1 MKKLL
6 KNKFSYFFII
16 ILTFIP
22 LLLISGP
29 FLPDLLV
36 NICSLGFLFI
46 CFRDKRFDYFNFRAF
61 YIFLAFCFVCVL
73 SSLFADDILL
83 SFESSLFY
91 FRFGF
96 FACLVWYLIDQNKLF
111 LKYFFY
117 SLVAVSCF
125 LIFDGYFQFL
135 LGFNV
140 FGQELIDEFHV
151 TSIFDRPKL
160 GSYLSRLFPLLLALM
175 IVLKVRDKYLTIF
188 GGLLFILIDVL
199 VYLTGERTSFMYMM
213 LSSIFIVLLIDRL
226 KYIRL
231 ITLLLSLALI
241 VGITSVSPTVKKR
254 MVDTTLEQVGVGGD
268 KIVIFSPNHDS
279 HIRTAFNMF
288 LDKPILGHGPKMF
301 RVKCSDL
308 QYAVGINPCS
318 THPHNFYVQLL
329 AETGIIGFL
338 FLFSAF
344 GYVLYCAYRQLKSII
359 LKETRYLTDYQV
371 CLLAGIL
378 ITVWP
383 FSPNGN
389 FFNNWLAIVYSLPV
403 GFYLQSI
410 YSKKIRNYKKPA

>member
-1 MKKLL
+1 MHFIL
-6 KNKFSYFFII
+6 SFF
-16 ILTFIP
+16 P
-22 LLLISGP
+22 AWLITGP
-29 FLPDLLV
+29 FLPDLFL
-36 NICSLGFLFI
+36 SLGALFFLYI
-46 CFRDKRFDYFNFRAF
+46 CLRDKRFEYFRLRVF
-61 YIFLAFCFVCVL
+61 YIFLAFYFICIL

-91 FRFGF
+91 FRFGV

-117 SLVAVSCF
+117 CLIGVFCF

-140 FGQELIDEFHV
+140 FGQELIGGFHV
-151 TSIFDRPKL
+151 TSVFDRPKL
-160 GSYLSRLFPLLLALM
+160 GSFLARLFPLLLALM
-175 IVLKVRDKYLTIF
+175 IVLKVRDKYLAIF

-254 MVDTTLEQVGVGGD
+254 MVDTTLDQVGVGGD
-268 KIVIFSPNHDS
+268 KLVIFSPAHDS

-301 RVKCSDL
+301 RVKCSDPK
-308 QYAVGINPCS
+308 YAVGINPCS

-329 AETGIIGFL
+329 AETGIIGFS

-344 GYVLYCAYRQLKSII
+344 CYVLYCAYRQLKSII
-359 LKETRYLTDYQV
+359 LKKKRYLTDYQV

-383 FSPNGN
+383 FSSNGN
-389 FFNNWLAIVYSLPV
+389 FFNNWLAIVYSLPI
-403 GFYLQSI
+403 GFYLHSI
-410 YSKKIRNYKKPA
+410 YSNKIRNRRKPA

>member
-1 MKKLL
+1 LHLL
-6 KNKFSYFFII
+6 QLLASIPVLL
-16 ILTFIP
+16 LTGPFIP
-22 LLLISGP
+22 DL
-29 FLPDLLV
+29 FLSLGV
-36 NICSLGFLFI
+36 LGFLFI
-46 CFRDKRFDYFNFRAF
+46 CFRDNRIYYFEN
-61 YIFLAFCFVCVL
+61 IFFKVFLTFCVVCFFSSVL
-73 SSLFADDILL
+73 SEDIML

-91 FRFGF
+91 FRFGV
-96 FACLVWYLIDQNKLF
+96 FACLIWYLINQNKLF

-117 SLVAVSCF
+117 CLSGVFFF

-135 LGFNV
+135 VGFNV
-140 FGQELIDEFHV
+140 FGQELIGGFHV
-151 TSIFDRPKL
+151 TAVFDRPKL

-175 IVLKVRDKYLTIF
+175 IVLNVKDKYLAIF

-231 ITLLLSLALI
+231 ITLLLSLTLI
-241 VGITSVSPTVKKR
+241 VGITAVSPTVKKR

-268 KIVIFSPNHDS
+268 KVVIFSPNHDS

-301 RVKCSDL
+301 RVKCSDPK
-308 QYAVGINPCS
+308 YAEGINPCN
-318 THPHNFYVQLL
+318 THPHNFYIQLL
-329 AETGIIGFL
+329 AETGVIGFS

-344 GYVLYCAYRQLKSII
+344 CYVLYCAYRQLKSIV
-359 LKETRYLTDYQV
+359 LKKKRYLTDYQV

-389 FFNNWLAIVYSLPV
+389 FFNNWLAIVYSLPI

>member
-1 MKKLL
+1 MSLIFYLFPLWLL
-6 KNKFSYFFII
+6 
-16 ILTFIP
+16 T
-22 LLLISGP
+22 GP
-29 FLPDLLV
+29 FLPDLIL
-36 NICSLGFLFI
+36 SLGALGFLYI
-46 CFRDKRFDYFNFRAF
+46 CFRDKRFDYFKFRAF
-61 YIFLAFCFVCVL
+61 YIFLAFCVVCIV
-73 SSLFADDILL
+73 SSLFSDDILL

-91 FRFGF
+91 FRFGIF
-96 FACLVWYLIDQNKLF
+96 VCLVCYLINKDIHF

-117 SLVAVSCF
+117 CLLAVFCF

-140 FGQELIDEFHV
+140 FGQELIGGFHV
-151 TSIFDRPKL
+151 TSVFDRPKL
-160 GSYLSRLFPLLLALM
+160 GSFLARLFPLLLDLM
-175 IVLKVRDKYLTIF
+175 IMLKVKDKYLAIF

-199 VYLTGERTSFMYMM
+199 VYLSGERTSFVYMM

-241 VGITSVSPTVKKR
+241 IGITIVSPTVKKR
-254 MVDTTLEQVGVGGD
+254 MVNTTLEQLGVGGD
-268 KIVIFSPNHDS
+268 KVVIFSPNHDS
-279 HIRTAFNMF
+279 HIKTAFNMF

-308 QYAVGINPCS
+308 KYAVGINPCS

-329 AETGIIGFL
+329 AETGVIGFS
-338 FLFSAF
+338 FLFSALC
-344 GYVLYCAYRQLKSII
+344 YVLYCAYRQLKSIV
-359 LKETRYLTDYQV
+359 LKKKRYLTDYQV

-378 ITVWP
+378 ISVWP

-389 FFNNWLAIVYSLPV
+389 FFNN
-403 GFYLQSI
+403 
-410 YSKKIRNYKKPA
+410 

>member
-1 MKKLL
+1 MFQFLA
-6 KNKFSYFFII
+6 S
-16 ILTFIP
+16 IP
-22 LLLISGP
+22 VLLLTGP
-29 FLPDLLV
+29 FLPDLIL
-36 NICSLGFLFI
+36 SLGALGFLYI
-46 CFRDKRFDYFNFRAF
+46 CFRDNRFDYFKFRAF
-61 YIFLAFCFVCVL
+61 YIFLAFCVVCIV
-73 SSLFADDILL
+73 SSLFSDDILL

-91 FRFGF
+91 FRFGIF
-96 FACLVWYLIDQNKLF
+96 VCLVCYLINKDIHF

-117 SLVAVSCF
+117 CLLAVFCF

-140 FGQELIDEFHV
+140 FGQEVIGGVHV

-160 GSYLSRLFPLLLALM
+160 GSFLARLFPLLLALM
-175 IVLKVRDKYLTIF
+175 IMLRVKDKYLAIF

-241 VGITSVSPTVKKR
+241 IGITTVSPTVKKR
-254 MVDTTLEQVGVGGD
+254 MVNTTLEQVGVGGD
-268 KIVIFSPNHDS
+268 KVVIFSPNHDS
-279 HIRTAFNMF
+279 HIKTAFNMF

-301 RVKCSDL
+301 RIKCSDPK
-308 QYAVGINPCS
+308 YAVGISPCA

-329 AETGIIGFL
+329 AETGIVGFL
-338 FLFSAF
+338 FLLSAF

-359 LKETRYLTDYQV
+359 LKEKRYLTDYQV

-383 FSPNGN
+383 FAPNGN
-389 FFNNWLAIVYSLPV
+389 FFNNWLAIIYTLPV
-403 GFYLQSI
+403 GFYLHSV
-410 YSKKIRNYKKPA
+410 YGKNKKELV

>member
-1 MKKLL
+1 MGLG
-6 KNKFSYFFII
+6 NI
-16 ILTFIP
+16 TRCQT
-22 LLLISGP
+22 
-29 FLPDLLV
+29 LV
-36 NICSLGFLFI
+36 NKSLQGNFI
-46 CFRDKRFDYFNFRAF
+46 LNKKIDTKN
-61 YIFLAFCFVCVL
+61 LTHLVC
-73 SSLFADDILL
+73 
-83 SFESSLFY
+83 
-91 FRFGF
+91 
-96 FACLVWYLIDQNKLF
+96 YLINKDIHF
-111 LKYFFY
+111 LRYFFY
-117 SLVAVSCF
+117 CLLAVFCF

-140 FGQELIDEFHV
+140 FGQELLGGFHV

-160 GSYLSRLFPLLLALM
+160 GSFLARLFPLLLALM
-175 IVLKVRDKYLTIF
+175 IVLKVQDKYLAIF

-199 VYLTGERTSFMYMM
+199 VYLSGERTSFVYMM
-213 LSSIFIVLLIDRL
+213 LSSLFIVLLIDRL

-231 ITLLLSLALI
+231 ITLLFSLALI

-268 KIVIFSPNHDS
+268 RLVIFSPNHDS

-301 RVKCSDL
+301 RVKCSDPK
-308 QYAVGINPCS
+308 YAVGINPCS

-329 AETGIIGFL
+329 AETGIIGFS
-338 FLFSAF
+338 FLLNVL
-344 GYVLYCAYRQLKSII
+344 GYVLYCVYRQLKSII
-359 LKETRYLTDYQV
+359 LKAKRYLTDYQV
-371 CLLAGIL
+371 CLLAAIL
-378 ITVWP
+378 IAVWP

-389 FFNNWLAIVYSLPV
+389 FFNNWLAIVYSLPG

>member
-1 MKKLL
+1 L
-6 KNKFSYFFII
+6 KSIVGISIILIPFFLITGPFFPDLILSFII
-16 ILTFIP
+16 
-22 LLLISGP
+22 LL
-29 FLPDLLV
+29 FLS
-36 NICSLGFLFI
+36 IIFK
-46 CFRDKRFDYFNFRAF
+46 DKKFDYFNFKPF
-61 YIFLAFCFVCVL
+61 YIFLTFCSVYVL
-73 SSLFADDILL
+73 SSLFADNVFL
-83 SFESSLFY
+83 SLESSLFY
-91 FRFGF
+91 FRFGV
-96 FACLVWYLIDQNKLF
+96 FACLVWYLIDQNKQF
-111 LKYFFY
+111 LKYFY
-117 SLVAVSCF
+117 YCLSAVFCF

-135 LGFNV
+135 LGFNI
-140 FGQELIDEFHV
+140 FGQELIGGFHV
-151 TSIFDRPKL
+151 TSVFDRPKL

-175 IVLKVRDKYLTIF
+175 IVLKVRDKYLAIF

-199 VYLTGERTSFMYMM
+199 VYLTGERTSFMYMII
-213 LSSIFIVLLIDRL
+213 SSIFIVLLIDRL

-268 KIVIFSPNHDS
+268 RLVIFSPNHDS

-288 LDKPILGHGPKMF
+288 LENPILGHGPKMF
-301 RVKCSDL
+301 RVKCSDPK
-308 QYAVGINPCS
+308 YAEGISPCS

-329 AETGIIGFL
+329 AETGIIGFS

-344 GYVLYCAYRQLKSII
+344 CYVLYCAYRQLKSII
-359 LKETRYLTDYQV
+359 LKKKRYLTDYQV

-389 FFNNWLAIVYSLPV
+389 FFNNWLAIVYSLPI